1 MKNLNF
7 LLTALLTIAALFPMN
22 AAENTSTGIFD
33 PKFRTIT
40 TDVSGNRLAPPVI
53 TLGSADQLHIG
64 FDCMSEDREFLRYSI
79 YHCNSRWEPS
89 NLVDA
94 EVFDGFNYAD
104 ITDYAFSRATST
116 HYVHYS
122 ITLPNADFQFR
133 ISGNYLLKVYP
144 ENDPEKTLLQVRFM
158 VSEGAVGIRGNATSR
173 TDIDY
178 NGSNQQLEF
187 RVDLNRYPVRDAF
200 NDLAIC
206 ITQNGRTDNPA
217 IVTHPSR
224 MEGNTLVYEHLP
236 QLIFPA
242 GNEYR
247 RMETVQM
254 QYPGMRIDHIDYFA
268 PYYHHFV
275 ELDKPRHSSLY
286 TYDSTQHGRYFIREY
301 NADDSDTEA
310 DYSVVHF
317 VLDMLPVPGADV
329 YIEGDFTNR
338 RFDESS
344 KMAYDSEAGVYH
356 KEMLLKQGAYNY
368 QYLTLPSGVQH
379 DTKRRD
385 ATPLNN
391 GVNAKASSAVTEGN
405 FYQTVNEYLVTVY
418 YRAPGERYDRL
429 LGCTLIYSG
438 E

>member
-1 MKNLNF
+1 MKNLNV

-158 VSEGAVGIRGNATSR
+158 VSEGAVGIRGNVTSR

-275 ELDKPRHSSLY
+275 ETDKPRHSSLY

-379 DTKRRD
+379 DTKRRG

-391 GVNAKASSAVTEGN
+391 GINAKASSAVTEGN

>member
-1 MKNLNF
+1 
-7 LLTALLTIAALFPMN
+7 
-22 AAENTSTGIFD
+22 
-33 PKFRTIT
+33 
-40 TDVSGNRLAPPVI
+40 
-53 TLGSADQLHIG
+53 
-64 FDCMSEDREFLRYSI
+64 
-79 YHCNSRWEPS
+79 
-89 NLVDA
+89 
-94 EVFDGFNYAD
+94 
-104 ITDYAFSRATST
+104 
-116 HYVHYS
+116 
-122 ITLPNADFQFR
+122 
-133 ISGNYLLKVYP
+133 
-144 ENDPEKTLLQVRFM
+144 
-158 VSEGAVGIRGNATSR
+158 
-173 TDIDY
+173 
-178 NGSNQQLEF
+178 
-187 RVDLNRYPVRDAF
+187 
-200 NDLAIC
+200 
-206 ITQNGRTDNPA
+206 
-217 IVTHPSR
+217 
-224 MEGNTLVYEHLP
+224 
-236 QLIFPA
+236 
-242 GNEYR
+242 
-247 RMETVQM
+247 METVQM

-275 ELDKPRHSSLY
+275 EPDKPRHSSLY

-356 KEMLLKQGAYNY
+356 KEMLLKQGVYNY

-379 DTKRRD
+379 GTKRRD

-391 GVNAKASSAVTEGN
+391 GINAKASSAVTEGN

>member
-1 MKNLNF
+1 MKATGIVRRIDELGRVVIPKEIRRTQRIRRGDPLEIFTTGDGEVIFKKYSPMGEVNTLAAQLAEVLSRQF
-7 LLTALLTIAALFPMN
+7 ALTAFVCDRDRILA
-22 AAENTSTGIFD
+22 
-33 PKFRTIT
+33 
-40 TDVSGNRLAPPVI
+40 VSGSGRREL
-53 TLGSADQLHIG
+53 T
-64 FDCMSEDREFLRYSI
+64 DRSI
-79 YHCNSRWEPS
+79 SQPLEKLMEARKPYQSP
-89 NLVDA
+89 
-94 EVFDGFNYAD
+94 
-104 ITDYAFSRATST
+104 
-116 HYVHYS
+116 
-122 ITLPNADFQFR
+122 
-133 ISGNYLLKVYP
+133 GN
-144 ENDPEKTLLQVRFM
+144 PEKTLLQVRFM

-200 NDLAIC
+200 NDLSIC

-224 MEGNTLVYEHLP
+224 MEGNTLVYEHQP

-286 TYDSTQHGRYFIREY
+286 TYDSTQHGRFFVREY

-368 QYLTLPSGVQH
+368 QYLTLPAGVQH
-379 DTKRRD
+379 GTKRRD

-391 GVNAKASSAVTEGN
+391 GVNAKALSAVTEGN

>member
-158 VSEGAVGIRGNATSR
+158 VSEGAVAIRGNATSR

-224 MEGNTLVYEHLP
+224 MEGNTLVYEHQP

-286 TYDSTQHGRYFIREY
+286 TYDSTQHGRFFVREY

-368 QYLTLPSGVQH
+368 QYLTLPAGVQH
-379 DTKRRD
+379 GTKRRD

-391 GVNAKASSAVTEGN
+391 GINAKASPAVTEGN